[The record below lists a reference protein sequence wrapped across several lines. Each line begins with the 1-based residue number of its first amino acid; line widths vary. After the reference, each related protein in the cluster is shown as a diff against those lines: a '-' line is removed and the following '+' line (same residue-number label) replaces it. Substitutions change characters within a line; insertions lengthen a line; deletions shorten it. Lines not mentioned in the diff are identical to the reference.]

1 MNINR
6 VCFAG
11 HLTAEPAV
19 NYTAK
24 GTVVVSASIA
34 NNVATLCASLQVSIR
49 YHDRDHLDHDRYYH
63 EG

>member
-11 HLTAEPAV
+11 HLTTQPAV

-24 GTVVVSASIA
+24 GTVVVSASI
-34 NNVATLCASLQVSIR
+34 
-49 YHDRDHLDHDRYYH
+49 
-63 EG
+63 